1 MRKNRRTE
9 RDFTRKRK
17 ITFPELIMI
26 LINLLKK
33 SLQKELVHFF
43 ALMSKPIA
51 VTKSAFSQSRI
62 KLKPE
67 AFVDL
72 NDTLVKGFYKDDDFD
87 TWKGYRIV
95 AIDGST
101 MNLPYSEEIVDYF
114 STVKTQ
120 TNTVLPICR
129 ISQCYDILNDIQIN
143 SVISPYETSEYEQA
157 IEHIEKLCEHDIA
170 LFDRGYGALWLFLLL
185 KERNINY
192 VIRISRSLFTD
203 FWESNDNSRI
213 ERIDE
218 CSKES
223 MAQLKTFG
231 IEFKPYKL
239 RLVKVKLITGETEVL
254 VTSLYSK
261 TKYPDSVFKNLY
273 ALRWG
278 IEGNY
283 NHLKNH
289 MELENFSGKSVCAIK
304 QDFYANVFIE
314 NIRSLIAHDAQIE
327 IEEKKQDSKYYYK
340 VNRNLSIGFMK
351 DEIIRL
357 FLSNDPDYI
366 DKIIKLF
373 TLEPVPIREGRHL
386 ERKFHTSLRRY
397 RMNYRSAL

>member
-1 MRKNRRTE
+1 MRKHRERE

-17 ITFPELIMI
+17 ITFPELIML

-43 ALMSKPIA
+43 GIMSKPIG
-51 VTKSAFSQSRI
+51 VTKSAFCQSRI
-62 KLKPE
+62 KLRAE
-67 AFVDL
+67 AFIDL
-72 NDTLVKGFYKDDDFD
+72 NDTLVKGFYKDDDFA
-87 TWKGYRIV
+87 TWKGHRIV

-114 STVKTQ
+114 GTVKTQ
-120 TNTVLPICR
+120 TDTVLPICR
-129 ISQCYDILNDIQIN
+129 ISECYDILNDIQIN
-143 SVISPYETSEYEQA
+143 SVVSAYETSEYEQA
-157 IEHIEKLCEHDIA
+157 IEHIAKLREHDIA

-185 KERNINY
+185 KEQKINF

-218 CSKES
+218 CSRES

-231 IEFKPYKL
+231 IEFKPYEV

-254 VTSLYSK
+254 VTSLHSK
-261 TKYPDSVFKNLY
+261 TKYPNSVFNNLY

-278 IEGNY
+278 IESNY

-314 NIRSLIAHDAQIE
+314 NVRSLIAHDAQIE
-327 IEEKKQDSKYYYK
+327 IEEKKT
-340 VNRNLSIGFMK
+340 RF
-351 DEIIRL
+351 
-357 FLSNDPDYI
+357 
-366 DKIIKLF
+366 KIL
-373 TLEPVPIREGRHL
+373 L
-386 ERKFHTSLRRY
+386 
-397 RMNYRSAL
+397 

>member
-1 MRKNRRTE
+1 MRKHRERE

-17 ITFPELIMI
+17 ITFPELIML

-43 ALMSKPIA
+43 GIMSKPIG
-51 VTKSAFSQSRI
+51 VTKSAFCQSRI
-62 KLKPE
+62 KLRAE
-67 AFVDL
+67 AFIDL
-72 NDTLVKGFYKDDDFD
+72 NDTLVKGFYKDDDFA
-87 TWKGYRIV
+87 TWKGHRIV

-114 STVKTQ
+114 GTVKTQ
-120 TNTVLPICR
+120 TDTVLPICR
-129 ISQCYDILNDIQIN
+129 ISECYDILNDIQIN
-143 SVISPYETSEYEQA
+143 SVVSAYETSEYEQA
-157 IEHIEKLCEHDIA
+157 IEHIAKLREHDIA

-185 KERNINY
+185 KEQKINF

-218 CSKES
+218 CSRES

-231 IEFKPYKL
+231 IEFKPYEV

-254 VTSLYSK
+254 VTSLHSK
-261 TKYPDSVFKNLY
+261 TKYPNSVFNNLY

-278 IEGNY
+278 IESNY

-314 NIRSLIAHDAQIE
+314 NVRSLIAHDAQIE
-327 IEEKKQDSKYYYK
+327 IEKKKT
-340 VNRNLSIGFMK
+340 RF
-351 DEIIRL
+351 
-357 FLSNDPDYI
+357 
-366 DKIIKLF
+366 KIL
-373 TLEPVPIREGRHL
+373 L
-386 ERKFHTSLRRY
+386 
-397 RMNYRSAL
+397 